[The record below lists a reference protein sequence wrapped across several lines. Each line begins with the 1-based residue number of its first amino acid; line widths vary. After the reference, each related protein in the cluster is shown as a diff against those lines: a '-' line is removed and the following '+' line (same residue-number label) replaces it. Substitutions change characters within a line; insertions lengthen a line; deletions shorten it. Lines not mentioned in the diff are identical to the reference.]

1 MAEEIIHIKSVTQ
14 LHELLG
20 YEKPKHPLISVVDV
34 SKLKITD
41 ELLNVKLVANLY
53 YIALKNKDCGMQ
65 YGRNQYDFE
74 EGVLAFAAPNQ
85 VVMAKSKVEFDE
97 DDGWLLFFHPDLIR
111 TSPLGED
118 IDNYSF
124 FSYDNHEALHL
135 SDAEKQTLKN
145 TVDLIKE
152 EYNQRIDNHSQRVI
166 VSSLELLL
174 NYCSR
179 FYERQFNT
187 RSNENRNIVSR
198 VEDILKDYY
207 QSGELTELGP
217 PSLQY
222 LADKVNLSQNYLSD
236 LLKKETG
243 RSAKDHINDFLIN
256 KAKNLLLSTEDSVSE
271 IAYALGFNY
280 PHYFSRLFKSK
291 TGITPQKYREVSLN

>member
-1 MAEEIIHIKSVTQ
+1 MAEDIIHIKSVTQ

-41 ELLNVKLVANLY
+41 ELINVKIVANLY
-53 YIALKNKDCGMQ
+53 YIALKNSACGMQ

-74 EGVLAFAAPNQ
+74 EGVLAFTAPNQ

-97 DDGWLLFFHPDLIR
+97 NAGWMLFFHPDLIR
-111 TSPLGED
+111 TSPLGEN

-124 FSYDNHEALHL
+124 FSYETHEALHL
-135 SDAEKQTLKN
+135 SDSEKQTLKN
-145 TVDLIKE
+145 TVDMIKE
-152 EYNQRIDNHSQRVI
+152 EYDQRIDNHSQRVI

-174 NYCSR
+174 NFCSR

-187 RSNENRNIVSR
+187 RTSANKNIVGQ
-198 VEDILKDYY
+198 VEKILKSYY
-207 QSGELTELGP
+207 QSGELRELGP

-222 LADKVNLSQNYLSD
+222 LADKVNFSQNYLSD

-256 KAKNLLLSTEDSVSE
+256 KAKNLLLSSEDSVSE
-271 IAYALGFNY
+271 IAYELGFNY
-280 PHYFSRLFKSK
+280 PHYFSRLFKNK
-291 TGITPQKYREVSLN
+291 TGTTPQKYREISLN